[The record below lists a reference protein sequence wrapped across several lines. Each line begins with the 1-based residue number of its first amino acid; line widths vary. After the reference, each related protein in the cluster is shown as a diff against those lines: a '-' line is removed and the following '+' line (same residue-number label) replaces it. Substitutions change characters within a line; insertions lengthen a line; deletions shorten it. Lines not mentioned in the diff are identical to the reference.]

1 MSDITVSDL
10 IREAKRLLLLAN
22 RDRHALPADGELSA
36 ARYLLDR
43 ALVLLEFDAATV
55 PDDPTPDVPGSA
67 QPAWRI
73 DVDP

>member
-1 MSDITVSDL
+1 MADTCNTANPHITSVPDL

-55 PDDPTPDVPGSA
+55 PEQPTHRGGAP
-67 QPAWRI
+67 
-73 DVDP
+73 